1 MPEEIN
7 YAIGG
12 TVNYVTLQ
20 PTLNLKPSSSSV
32 RTTTAAS
39 TR

>member
-20 PTLNLKPSSSSV
+20 PTRTNQSEFIMV